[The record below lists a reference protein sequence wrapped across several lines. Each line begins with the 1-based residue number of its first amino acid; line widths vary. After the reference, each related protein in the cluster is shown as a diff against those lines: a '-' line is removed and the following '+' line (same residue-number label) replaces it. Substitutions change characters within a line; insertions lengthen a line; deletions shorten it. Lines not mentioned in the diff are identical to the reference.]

1 MITDGR
7 SSDLPPELQQLPASR
22 RLRVHAL
29 ATLQRYLSP
38 HRGRV
43 GQARDNLPRVLSVPL
58 RRALAPLRIT
68 PLSFE
73 ADVPMDAH
81 FEPSA
86 TQRLRRSVSIL
97 VPVYGNPALTL
108 RCLRSV
114 VAHTPSE
121 AEIVVVD
128 DASPDDTYEK
138 LAPFASAHGVIL
150 ERSAR
155 NVGFPAT
162 VNTAARQARGEL
174 LLILNSDVVVTP
186 GWLTGLCDALEREP
200 SVGLVGP
207 LGNDTGDV
215 ATFPASYHSAE
226 ELDHLVR
233 TLQSRGTRRVEKLSL
248 FCALIERRVFEQV
261 GGIDESY
268 GRGMF
273 EDDDL
278 CMALRGRG
286 LATLLCEN
294 VFVHH
299 SAGSSF
305 RRLSALEYL
314 TRFEVNRRRF
324 ESKWKVRWRAHAT

>member
-1 MITDGR
+1 M
-7 SSDLPPELQQLPASR
+7 
-22 RLRVHAL
+22 HAL
-29 ATLQRYLSP
+29 AALQRYLSP

-43 GQARDNLPRVLSVPL
+43 GQARDNLPRALSVPL

-68 PLSFE
+68 PLSFD
-73 ADVPMDAH
+73 ADVPLDAH

-150 ERSAR
+150 ERSDR

-186 GWLTGLCDALEREP
+186 GWLTGLCDALDR
-200 SVGLVGP
+200 
-207 LGNDTGDV
+207 
-215 ATFPASYHSAE
+215 
-226 ELDHLVR
+226 
-233 TLQSRGTRRVEKLSL
+233 
-248 FCALIERRVFEQV
+248 
-261 GGIDESY
+261 
-268 GRGMF
+268 
-273 EDDDL
+273 
-278 CMALRGRG
+278 
-286 LATLLCEN
+286 
-294 VFVHH
+294 
-299 SAGSSF
+299 
-305 RRLSALEYL
+305 
-314 TRFEVNRRRF
+314 
-324 ESKWKVRWRAHAT
+324 